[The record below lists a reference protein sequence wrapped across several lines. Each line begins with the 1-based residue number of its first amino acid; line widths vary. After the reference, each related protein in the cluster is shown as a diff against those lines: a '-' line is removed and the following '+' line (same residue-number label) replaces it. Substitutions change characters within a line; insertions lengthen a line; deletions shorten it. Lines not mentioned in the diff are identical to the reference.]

1 MFMIRKLILFIS
13 LLSGY
18 CLMAQDISIF
28 FLKDGSIVQGQI
40 VNENQYRIFL
50 KTEQG
55 TIKIL
60 PSDVLGREDA
70 ANKGDLTFVSERLEY
85 LQGNVNHLTGQVNHW
100 NDSLKTAL
108 DDLYELFKN
117 LEVLQNE
124 FEIDLLRL
132 HSQGREQK
140 KKMDYVEDDLINQR
154 VDIASNRQ
162 EMGGIDDTVST
173 LNQEFSQVRQKL
185 DITANQSYI
194 LSGNLTT
201 IKKDIQSI
209 RSNQENQQNQI
220 NMMSGALAN
229 NIQEVIQVQGKFSN
243 VENGVEENRL
253 EIRKLNNEL
262 LDQTEELSKGM
273 DMMLKDLTSQL
284 ESISDRIDQMDNNAL
299 KARKK
304 LTTDLGDLAN
314 ELNILS
320 DKVIKLSRDHRVTDE
335 KVNSIDGNIST
346 IERSINNIDGK
357 INKIDDRIN
366 KVESRV
372 SDLKGQVD
380 KIPIVKE

>member
-18 CLMAQDISIF
+18 CLIAQDISIF

-320 DKVIKLSRDHRVTDE
+320 DKVIALSRDHRVTDE

-346 IERSINNIDGK
+346 IARSINNIDGK
-357 INKIDDRIN
+357 INKNDDRIN

>member
-18 CLMAQDISIF
+18 YLMAQDISIF

-304 LTTDLGDLAN
+304 LTTDLGNLAN

-320 DKVIKLSRDHRVTDE
+320 DKVITLSRDHRVTDE

>member
-304 LTTDLGDLAN
+304 LSTDIGDLAN

-320 DKVIKLSRDHRVTDE
+320 DKVITLSRDHRVTDE
-335 KVNSIDGNIST
+335 KVNSIDGKIST
-346 IERSINNIDGK
+346 VERSIDKIDGK

-366 KVESRV
+366 KVENRV

>member
-320 DKVIKLSRDHRVTDE
+320 DKVITLSRDHRVADE

-366 KVESRV
+366 KVDSRV

>member
-284 ESISDRIDQMDNNAL
+284 ESISDRIDQMENNAL

-304 LTTDLGDLAN
+304 LTTDLGNLAN

-320 DKVIKLSRDHRVTDE
+320 DKVITLSRDHRVTDE

>member
-229 NIQEVIQVQGKFSN
+229 NIQEVIRVQGKFSN

-320 DKVIKLSRDHRVTDE
+320 DKVITLSRDHRVTDE
-335 KVNSIDGNIST
+335 KVNSIDGNISN

>member
-209 RSNQENQQNQI
+209 RSNQENHQNQI

-320 DKVIKLSRDHRVTDE
+320 DKVITMSRDHRVTDE

-380 KIPIVKE
+380 KIPIVEE

>member
-18 CLMAQDISIF
+18 YLMAQDISIF

-320 DKVIKLSRDHRVTDE
+320 DKVITLSRDYRVTDE

-372 SDLKGQVD
+372 SDLKVQVD

>member
-13 LLSGY
+13 LSSGY
-18 CLMAQDISIF
+18 YLIAQDISIF

-140 KKMDYVEDDLINQR
+140 KKMNYVEDDLINQR

-320 DKVIKLSRDHRVTDE
+320 DKVITLSRDHRVTDE

-380 KIPIVKE
+380 KIPIVEE

>member
-229 NIQEVIQVQGKFSN
+229 NIQEVIRVQGKFSN

-320 DKVIKLSRDHRVTDE
+320 DKVITLSRDHRVTDE

>member
-1 MFMIRKLILFIS
+1 MIKKLILFLS

-18 CLMAQDISIF
+18 CLIAQDISIF

-320 DKVIKLSRDHRVTDE
+320 DKVITLSRNHRVTDE

>member
-60 PSDVLGREDA
+60 PADVLGREDA

-320 DKVIKLSRDHRVTDE
+320 DKVITLSRDHRVTDE

>member
-1 MFMIRKLILFIS
+1 MVKKLILIIS
-13 LLSGY
+13 VLSI
-18 CLMAQDISIF
+18 CPLMAQDISIF
-28 FLKDGSIVQGQI
+28 FLKDGSIVQGQV

-55 TIKIL
+55 TIKLL
-60 PSDVLGREDA
+60 PSDILGREDT

-85 LQGNVNHLTGQVNHW
+85 LQGNVNHLSGQVNHW
-100 NDSLKTAL
+100 NDSLRTAL

-140 KKMDYVEDDLINQR
+140 KKMEYVEDDLVTQR

-173 LNQEFSQVRQKL
+173 LNDEFGQVRQKL

-194 LSGNLTT
+194 LSGNLST

-209 RSNQENQQNQI
+209 RSTQEVQQNQI
-220 NMMSGALAN
+220 DMMAGALAN

-243 VENGVEENRL
+243 VENGVEENQL
-253 EIRKLNNEL
+253 SIRKLNKEL
-262 LDQTEELSKGM
+262 LDQTDELSKGM
-273 DMMLKDLTSQL
+273 ELMLKDLTSQL
-284 ESISDRIDQMDNNAL
+284 ETISDRIDKMDNNAL

-314 ELNILS
+314 ELNILN
-320 DKVIKLSRDHRVTDE
+320 DKVTTLTRDFRVTDE
-335 KVNSIDGNIST
+335 KVDSIDDKI
-346 IERSINNIDGK
+346 RSIEGSID
-357 INKIDDRIN
+357 KIDDRIN
-366 KVESRV
+366 KVDDKINKTDGRV
-372 SDLKGQVD
+372 SNLKGQVD
-380 KIPIVKE
+380 KIPTTE

>member
-18 CLMAQDISIF
+18 CLMEQDISIF

-253 EIRKLNNEL
+253 ESRKLNNEL

-320 DKVIKLSRDHRVTDE
+320 DKVITLSRDYRVTDE